1 MENTIIIDGRSYPIK
16 GEKNVL
22 QLARN
27 NGIDIPSICY
37 HPMLSIFGACRMCL
51 VECEGMG
58 IITACTLAP
67 RDGMVIN
74 TNTATIRSMRKTT
87 LELILA
93 NHNVDCTACAKS
105 GKCRLQELARRYGV
119 DHVPYKRVREN
130 GAIDKSSPSLIRDAS
145 KCILCGNCVRACAE
159 IQGISVL
166 DFAKRGFDTVVQP
179 AMGMPLGK
187 VDCVN
192 CGQCSAVCPTG
203 AIVSHSYNDEIMA
216 AIHDPNTFVVAQI
229 APAVR
234 VGLGEEFGLKPGTP
248 VMGKMVAAMHR
259 LGFDLVC
266 DTAFAADFTTIEE
279 GTEILG
285 RVTKGENLPV
295 FTSCCP
301 AWVKY
306 AEEYEQDM
314 LGHLSSCK
322 SPQEMGA
329 ALFRR
334 MLPEKIGKDNK
345 DIFVVSVMPCTA
357 KKFEVAREE
366 FSHDGVRD
374 INISMTAAE
383 LADLIRELGVD
394 FNSLLDETCDDPM

>member
-1 MENTIIIDGRSYPIK
+1 
-16 GEKNVL
+16 
-22 QLARN
+22 
-27 NGIDIPSICY
+27 
-37 HPMLSIFGACRMCL
+37 
-51 VECEGMG
+51 MG
-58 IITACTLAP
+58 L
-67 RDGMVIN
+67 
-74 TNTATIRSMRKTT
+74 
-87 LELILA
+87 
-93 NHNVDCTACAKS
+93 
-105 GKCRLQELARRYGV
+105 
-119 DHVPYKRVREN
+119 
-130 GAIDKSSPSLIRDAS
+130 
-145 KCILCGNCVRACAE
+145 
-159 IQGISVL
+159 
-166 DFAKRGFDTVVQP
+166 
-179 AMGMPLGK
+179 PLGK

-216 AIHDPNTFVVAQI
+216 AIHDPNKLVVAQI

-266 DTAFAADFTTIEE
+266 DTSFAADFTTIEE

-329 ALFRR
+329 AMFRR
-334 MLPEKIGKDNK
+334 ILPEKVGKDNK

-374 INISMTAAE
+374 INISMTTAE

-394 FNSLLDETCDDPM
+394 FNSLPDEACDDPMGLESGAGVIYGATGGVTEAVVRFAAEKLTGKKPESLDFKALRGSEGIREAEIEVAGIKLNLCQVFGLANVHKVCEMIRSGAKKYHVVEVMACPGGCVNGAGQPHTLQPDKVIPMRTSGLYGHDANLKIRAAQDNEQVAAIYKQYLEDTPNGHEAHRLLHTHYAPRPKFVKD